1 MQHDLIKWNQQF
13 RGINSIN
20 FILQI
25 RDLSFRKYKLLVQ
38 GLTVND
44 QSPFL
49 LKEPSIGYWLT
60 PSFLFLL
67 IYQFSM
73 GPQTSALLSPA
84 DKGLCWTSAEI
95 YTFERLY
102 FSCEGMSCVQKNRS
116 DLILFQYCQPEKLTH
131 CWWVL
136 WFFKSIWKSWVLCI
150 TSKFKTWILNI
161 DPNFKKKKK
170 ANTVQAKQNRPMG
183 QSNPWAPFS
192 TFDLYIKNDQDLG
205 FSAL

>member
-13 RGINSIN
+13 WGINSIN

-25 RDLSFRKYKLLVQ
+25 RDISFRKYKLLVQ

-49 LKEPSIGYWLT
+49 PKEPSIGYWLT

-84 DKGLCWTSAEI
+84 DKGLC
-95 YTFERLY
+95 
-102 FSCEGMSCVQKNRS
+102 
-116 DLILFQYCQPEKLTH
+116 
-131 CWWVL
+131 
-136 WFFKSIWKSWVLCI
+136 
-150 TSKFKTWILNI
+150 
-161 DPNFKKKKK
+161 
-170 ANTVQAKQNRPMG
+170 
-183 QSNPWAPFS
+183 
-192 TFDLYIKNDQDLG
+192 
-205 FSAL
+205 